1 MEHNIL
7 REDLVIYYNYYN
19 NANIIEHYTE
29 KQINDFLK
37 HYDVNNIKEQKI
49 NNNDLLRN
57 IGNNQTI
64 HNNNIMLQFMNGNN
78 IVKTY

>member
-1 MEHNIL
+1 MEHNIF

-19 NANIIEHYTE
+19 NANIIESYTK

-37 HYDVNNIKEQKI
+37 HYY
-49 NNNDLLRN
+49 NDLLRN

-64 HNNNIMLQFMNGNN
+64 HNNIMLQFMNENN
-78 IVKTY
+78 IVNTY